1 MLTPRNGD
9 QQSPNEGIMR
19 CVPAEAFESLSV
31 DDTEDMNMSVIYPA
45 ELSRR

>member
-1 MLTPRNGD
+1 
-9 QQSPNEGIMR
+9 MR